1 MSANISPQADDSSGN
16 KPRSRQ
22 RTYKPAPV
30 LEVPDIEENASERK
44 RILNVLAQR
53 RYSQCYLCPA
63 IDDLSHVGEK
73 KRLRR
78 QKERNKEEPQ
88 DNNDND
94 AVESSR
100 GSNDGEHDA
109 EVIPASDQ
117 CLPSGSLIET
127 DTPGSAGW
135 MACMFGSSSNTSMP
149 LPLSFQDA
157 LHASNFASAA
167 VTDESSA
174 DEGFLFNNATSL
186 GEQHLT
192 ELLPANLGPSP
203 PWDNNNSSTSPS
215 SSDGSFADSYLLPV
229 HELTLLRAIT
239 RIAERIGC
247 PQQIWSLDAVS
258 PFTQGTATPT
268 EQLPPAWKPTTSQLL
283 VPHHP
288 LLDFLPWPQVRD
300 RVISIFSMPEGM
312 RPPHAAGPLALVN
325 FAYDFEDN
333 SEGVRVYGGD
343 PYDASCWEV
352 GQVLFERWWFIF
364 DRDVIEN
371 SNRWRRLRGAP
382 PLVLRGASS

>member
-1 MSANISPQADDSSGN
+1 MSTKTAPQADDSRVN
-16 KPRSRQ
+16 KPRTRQ
-22 RTYKPAPV
+22 RSYKPAPV
-30 LEVPDIEENASERK
+30 LEVPDIEENAPERK

-53 RYSQCYLCPA
+53 RYR
-63 IDDLSHVGEK
+63 ER
-73 KRLRR
+73 KRIRR
-78 QKERNKEEPQ
+78 QKERSKEESQ
-88 DNNDND
+88 DNSDNGAAD
-94 AVESSR
+94 PSDKN
-100 GSNDGEHDA
+100 NDGEADV
-109 EVIPASDQ
+109 EIMPASDQ
-117 CLPSGSLIET
+117 FTSTSSGGLVGTETSL
-127 DTPGSAGW
+127 SAGW
-135 MACMFGSSSNTSMP
+135 VASMLNSCSDTSMP
-149 LPLSFQDA
+149 LPLPFQDA
-157 LHASNFASAA
+157 LHTSSLSSAA
-167 VTDESSA
+167 ITDESSA
-174 DEGFLFNNATSL
+174 DEGFLFSDATCLDDHHHLTGVLPASL
-186 GEQHLT
+186 GLS
-192 ELLPANLGPSP
+192 PPPPP
-203 PWDNNNSSTSPS
+203 PWDNSSTSPS
-215 SSDGSFADSYLLPV
+215 SCDGSFADSYLLPV

-247 PQQIWSLDAVS
+247 PQQIWDLGAVS
-258 PFTQGTATPT
+258 PFTQGTATPA
-268 EQLPPAWKPTTSQLL
+268 EQLPPAWKPTASQLL

-364 DRDVIEN
+364 DRDVIEV

-382 PLVLRGASS
+382 PLVLKGTSG